1 MILQQIIRVEDI
13 GTHNNICSVPVTS
26 YTIQVVQNSTYQ
38 TLRGEILGS
47 NKTFFS
53 LTGVRKSLSI

>member
-26 YTIQVVQNSTYQ
+26 YTIQVVQNLTYL

-53 LTGVRKSLSI
+53 L